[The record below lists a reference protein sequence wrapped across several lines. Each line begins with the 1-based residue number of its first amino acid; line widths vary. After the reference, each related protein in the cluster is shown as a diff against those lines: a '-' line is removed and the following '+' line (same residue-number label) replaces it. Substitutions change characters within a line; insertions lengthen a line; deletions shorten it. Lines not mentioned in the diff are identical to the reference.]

1 MKYDTLQAAVEA
13 RIKAAKGLRS
23 LARHLR
29 ISPSYISKMATGKR
43 VDPTDETLAKLG
55 LVRKTVYVDQK
66 EA

>member
-1 MKYDTLQAAVEA
+1 MNYATLQDAVKA
-13 RIKAAKGLRS
+13 RIQAMGGLRP